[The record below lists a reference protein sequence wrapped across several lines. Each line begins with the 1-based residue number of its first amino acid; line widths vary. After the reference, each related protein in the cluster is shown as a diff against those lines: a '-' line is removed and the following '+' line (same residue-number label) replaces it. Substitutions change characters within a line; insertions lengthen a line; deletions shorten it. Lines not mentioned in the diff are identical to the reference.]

1 MTQKVDKSTQIDDN
15 ERPSL
20 GDEIDEYL
28 KKKNSL
34 EQLLEKLKTVM
45 TSVEDIISFTN
56 EDIKIAEEIKKS
68 RIDRQLYK
76 KKNSELKDET
86 DNLKDFLRLKE
97 EKDELEFQILEMDL
111 KKHRLAMLKLDI
123 VFLNVNPKFTS
134 N

>member
-86 DNLKDFLRLKE
+86 DNLKDRQKIE
-97 EKDELEFQILEMDL
+97 IQILEMDL
-111 KKHRLAMLKLDI
+111 KKNID
-123 VFLNVNPKFTS
+123 
-134 N
+134 